1 MGDRLGTLDAV
12 GFSFLSFLL
21 LSLHSFDPFSPA
33 FTCLK
38 SQNVKNVLKRFCTSS
53 RPTLDGV
60 FIYHYKEIELLY
72 RFCYLRNKFFC
83 IIFNQNAFVYFAY
96 CFVYKFDIM
105 ICFKHLF
112 TWGPTSSFVKK
123 TNRPISLNTFLHQHI
138 CYNAF
143 QKEN

>member
-1 MGDRLGTLDAV
+1 MRGQTSRNEVKLTPCEVRGYYEASPGLPRQFV
-12 GFSFLSFLL
+12 QVCVFS
-21 LSLHSFDPFSPA
+21 A
-33 FTCLK
+33 TTIMY
-38 SQNVKNVLKRFCTSS
+38 QYTSS
-53 RPTLDGV
+53 RRTLDGV
-60 FIYHYKEIELLY
+60 FIYHYIEIELLY

-123 TNRPISLNTFLHQHI
+123 TNRGISLNTFIHQHI